1 MKKSLILFFAL
12 IITFSS
18 SYCQQETS
26 KHKITEFNILFIGN
40 SLTYTNNLPQ
50 LVKKYAKLNGV
61 SIKTKMIAFP
71 NYAIE
76 DHWNNGKTQKLIS
89 SKKFDYV
96 IIQQGPS
103 SQYEGRKM
111 LIEYGKKYSDLCKL
125 NNTQLCYFMVWPSL
139 NYFHSFDKVIKN
151 HKDAATINNSV
162 LLPVGTKWKEHFD
175 STNNYEYYSSD
186 GFHPSI
192 KGSKIAAKIIVEYLF
207 QE

>member
-1 MKKSLILFFAL
+1 MKKSFILFFAL
-12 IITFSS
+12 IITFSR
-18 SYCQQETS
+18 SYSQQETS

-50 LVKKYAKLNGV
+50 LVKKYAKLNSI

-89 SKKFDYV
+89 NKKFDYV

-103 SQYEGRKM
+103 SQHEGRKM

-162 LLPVGTKWKEHFD
+162 LLPVGAKWKEYFD

-192 KGSKIAAKIIVEYLF
+192 KGSKIAAKLIVEYLF